1 MTDSQSH
8 AETSSKAAGEVS
20 DSDYLRQLG
29 VEPRLKRALGFVTG
43 SLFAVAFQGPTTGAL
58 LLTGA
63 TVALGGP
70 AFIWAIPIIFAFQ
83 LLLAF
88 TWAELNSHFPLSGGI
103 YQWARRLGGNEA
115 GWFTGLFYL
124 VAIVLVMP
132 AVGSVV
138 NIVLNG
144 LFSSIDISETNT
156 VIIAIITTVV
166 AGLLMATSVRFVG
179 LINSIGVTLELAL
192 LLIGAIVL
200 LFHHHQNLS
209 VLTNT
214 GGSEGK
220 GSYIVPFLII
230 IALVTTQFVGF
241 ETAGAF
247 AEETENS
254 RIKPSQAIIAG
265 LGGAALFVFIFDLC
279 LLLAIPDVGK
289 AMTNPSLIPSILKN
303 EVGEGFEKLF
313 LVGALIAVASTAIAT
328 LATIVRTIYGM
339 ARNDQLPAKAF
350 LTKLA
355 PGSEEPLG
363 SIVVGVL
370 LSLIPLIF
378 IKKIEVIVA
387 AITAMILIPY
397 IIVLTSLLYRRLTGW
412 PRQES
417 KFNLRGWGL
426 PVTIVGLVWTL
437 FVFIDSIWPRDV
449 TNPKF
454 GIGPMRV
461 IDDIAVGTLV
471 VGAIWWYAYL
481 RPRAEPVPPLD

>member
-1 MTDSQSH
+1 MTDNKTRITDST
-8 AETSSKAAGEVS
+8 ATDVS
-20 DSDYLRQLG
+20 DAEYLRQLG

-43 SLFAVAFQGPTTGAL
+43 SLFAIAFQGPTTGAL

-70 AFIWAIPIIFAFQ
+70 AFIWAIPLIFAAQ
-83 LLLAF
+83 MLLAF
-88 TWAELNSHFPLSGGI
+88 TWAELNSHFPLTGGI

-138 NIVLNG
+138 NVVLNG
-144 LFSSIDISETNT
+144 LFSSIEVSEQNT
-156 VIIAIITTVV
+156 VIIAIITTI
-166 AGLLMATSVRFVG
+166 ASGLLMATSVRIVG
-179 LINSIGVTLELAL
+179 LINSIGVALELVL
-192 LLIGAIVL
+192 LLLGAIVL

-209 VLTNT
+209 VLTKT
-214 GGSEGK
+214 GGSEGT
-220 GSYIVPFLII
+220 GSYLVPFLIV

-289 AMTNPSLIPSILKN
+289 AMTSPSLIPTILHD
-303 EVGEGFEKLF
+303 EVGNGFEKLF
-313 LVGALIAVASTAIAT
+313 LVGALIAVVSTAVAT

-355 PGSEEPLG
+355 PGSDEPVG
-363 SIVVGVL
+363 SIVVAVVL
-370 LSLIPLIF
+370 SMIPLIF

-397 IIVLTSLLYRRLTGW
+397 IIVLVSLLYRRLTGW
-412 PRQES
+412 PRRES

-426 PVTIVGLVWTL
+426 PVTVVGLIWTA

-454 GIGPMRV
+454 GVGPMRV
-461 IDDIAVGTLV
+461 IDDIAIGTFII
-471 VGAIWWYAYL
+471 GAIWWFAYL
-481 RPRAEPVPPLD
+481 RPRAEAVPPLD

>member
-1 MTDSQSH
+1 MTDN
-8 AETSSKAAGEVS
+8 ETRLSSDAAATDVS
-20 DSDYLRQLG
+20 DAHYLRELG

-43 SLFAVAFQGPTTGAL
+43 SLFAIAFQGPTTGAL

-70 AFIWAIPIIFAFQ
+70 AFIWAIPLIFVFQ

-88 TWAELNSHFPLSGGI
+88 TWAELNSHFPLAGGI
-103 YQWARRLGGNEA
+103 YQWARRLGGNAA

-124 VAIVLVMP
+124 VAIILVMP

-138 NIVLNG
+138 NIVLSG
-144 LFSSIDISETNT
+144 LFSSVEVSEKNT

-166 AGLLMATSVRFVG
+166 SGLLMATSVRVVG
-179 LINSIGVTLELAL
+179 LINSIGVALELIL
-192 LLIGAIVL
+192 LLTGAVVL

-214 GGSEGK
+214 GGSAGT
-220 GSYIVPFLII
+220 GSYMVPFLII
-230 IALVTTQFVGF
+230 VALVTTQFVGF

-265 LGGAALFVFIFDLC
+265 LSGAALFVFIFDFA
-279 LLLAIPDVGK
+279 LLLAIPNVGA
-289 AMTNPSLIPSILKN
+289 AMKSPSLIPSILHD
-303 EVGEGFEKLF
+303 EVGSGFEKLF
-313 LVGALIAVASTAIAT
+313 LVGALIAVISTAIAT

-339 ARNDQLPAKAF
+339 ARNDQLPGQAF

-355 PGSEEPLG
+355 PRSEEPVG
-363 SIVVGVL
+363 SIIVAVL
-370 LSLIPLIF
+370 LSLVPLIF

-397 IIVLTSLLYRRLTGW
+397 IIVLVSLLRRRITGW
-412 PRQES
+412 PRRQS

-426 PVTIVGLVWTL
+426 PVTIVGLAWIL

-454 GIGPMRV
+454 GVGPMRV
-461 IDDIAVGTLV
+461 IDDVAVVTLI
-471 VGAIWWYAYL
+471 VGIVWWFAYL
-481 RPRAEPVPPLD
+481 RPRADPVPPLD

>member
-1 MTDSQSH
+1 MDGDTRTN
-8 AETSSKAAGEVS
+8 ASSSTEVS
-20 DSDYLRQLG
+20 DSEYLRQLG

-43 SLFAVAFQGPTTGAL
+43 SLFAIAFQGPTTGAL

-63 TVALGGP
+63 TVALAGP
-70 AFIWAIPIIFAFQ
+70 AFIWAIPIIFLGQ

-88 TWAELNSHFPLSGGI
+88 LWAELSSHFPLTGGI

-124 VAIVLVMP
+124 VAIILVMP

-144 LFSSIDISETNT
+144 LFSSIHVSETNT
-156 VIIAIITTVV
+156 VIISIITTV
-166 AGLLMATSVRFVG
+166 ASGLLMATSVRVVG
-179 LINSIGVTLELAL
+179 VINSIGVALELIL
-192 LLIGAIVL
+192 LLVGAIVL

-209 VLTNT
+209 ILTKT
-214 GGSEGK
+214 GGSEGT
-220 GSYIVPFLII
+220 GSYIVPFLVI

-247 AEETENS
+247 AEETENA
-254 RIKPSQAIIAG
+254 RIRSSQAIIAG

-279 LLLAIPDVGK
+279 LLLAIPNVKD
-289 AMTNPSLIPSILKN
+289 AMTNPSLIPSVLKN
-303 EVGEGFEKLF
+303 EVGNGFEKLF
-313 LVGALIAVASTAIAT
+313 LVGALIAVASTAVAT
-328 LATIVRTIYGM
+328 LATIVRMIYGM
-339 ARNDQLPAKAF
+339 ARNDQLPSKAF

-355 PGSEEPLG
+355 SRSDEPIG
-363 SIVVGVL
+363 SIAVAVV
-370 LSLIPLIF
+370 LSVVPLIF

-397 IIVLTSLLYRRLTGW
+397 IIVLVAMLVRRLGGW
-412 PRQES
+412 PREES

-426 PVTIVGLVWTL
+426 PTTIVGLAWTL

-449 TNPKF
+449 TNPTF
-454 GIGPMRV
+454 GVGPMRV
-461 IDDIAVGTLV
+461 IDDIAIGTLV
-471 VGAIWWYAYL
+471 VGAIWWFAYL
-481 RPRAEPVPPLD
+481 RPRADPVPPLD